1 MINSAISPL
10 FFLNSMWLFNL
21 SRKKPRHPVLSK
33 SRDQFSTFNQ
43 NLPLDDYDFVVL
55 DTELTGLNE
64 KKDEIVSVGAVKIQ
78 NLRIDLESNFYSN
91 ICPCQEVP
99 KLSTLIHRISPGQ
112 ARQSPPIASI
122 LPDLLDYIGNSLII
136 GHNIG
141 LDMAFINRELRN
153 NLGGVLYNPCLD
165 TMRLAKI
172 YREEQWINYYERY
185 NLSVSYN
192 LKDLSE
198 EYGLPVFPE
207 HNALNDAIQ
216 AAYLFL
222 FLVHKLK
229 HGNIR
234 TLKDLYMA
242 GRSWRWMF

>member
-1 MINSAISPL
+1 MKNTAIITGYLIDSLWFPRRL
-10 FFLNSMWLFNL
+10 
-21 SRKKPRHPVLSK
+21 REKPGHPVLAG
-33 SRDQFSTFNQ
+33 SREYFSSFNQ
-43 NLPLDDYDFVVL
+43 DLPLEEYDFVVL

-64 KKDEIVSVGAVKIQ
+64 KKDEIVSIGAVKIR

-91 ICPCQEVP
+91 ICPVQEVP

-112 ARQSPPIASI
+112 ARKSPPIADI
-122 LPDLLDYIGNSLII
+122 LPDFLDYLGNSLII

-141 LDMAFINRELRN
+141 LDMSFINRDLKN
-153 NLGGVLYNPCLD
+153 NLGGILYNPCLD

-172 YREEQWINYYERY
+172 YREEQWINYYDRY

-192 LKDLSE
+192 LKDLSQ

-207 HNALNDAIQ
+207 HNSLNDAIQ
-216 AAYLFL
+216 TAYLFL
-222 FLVHKLK
+222 FLAHKLK

-234 TLKDLYMA
+234 TLKDLYLA

>member
-1 MINSAISPL
+1 MSYGVSFPSSLACSLWPMDL
-10 FFLNSMWLFNL
+10 F
-21 SRKKPRHPVLSK
+21 RKKPEHPVLAG
-33 SRDQFSTFNQ
+33 SRQYFADFNQ
-43 NLPLDDYDFVVL
+43 DLPLEEYDFVVL
-55 DTELTGLNE
+55 DTELTGLNA
-64 KKDEIVSVGAVKIQ
+64 KLDEIVSIGAVKIRG
-78 NLRIDLESNFYSN
+78 LRIDLEDNFYSDV
-91 ICPCQEVP
+91 CPCQEVP
-99 KLSTLIHRISPGQ
+99 KFSTLIHRISPGR
-112 ARQSPPIASI
+112 AKKSPPIAEI
-122 LPDLLDYIGNSLII
+122 LPSFLEYLGNSLII

-141 LDMAFINRELRN
+141 LDMAFLNRDLRN
-153 NLGGVLYNPCLD
+153 NLGGILYNPCLD
-165 TMRLAKI
+165 TLRLARI

-185 NLSVSYN
+185 NLAVSYN

-207 HNALNDAIQ
+207 HNALNDAMQ

-222 FLVHKLK
+222 FLVHKLR

>member
-1 MINSAISPL
+1 MTSSAIFRAIPVYSLWPSGL
-10 FFLNSMWLFNL
+10 F
-21 SRKKPRHPVLSK
+21 RQKPGHPVLAG
-33 SRDQFSTFNQ
+33 SRDYFRRFNQ
-43 NLPLDDYDFVVL
+43 DLSLEGYDFVVL

-64 KKDEIVSVGAVKIQ
+64 KKDEIVSIGAVRIK
-78 NLRIDLESNFYSN
+78 NLRIDLENNFYTN

-99 KLSTLIHRISPGQ
+99 KFSTLIHRISPGQ
-112 ARQSPPIASI
+112 AKKSPPIADI
-122 LPDLLDYIGNSLII
+122 LPDLLDYVGNSLII

-141 LDMAFINRELRN
+141 MDMVFINRVLKD
-153 NLGGVLYNPCLD
+153 NLGGILYNPCLD
-165 TMRLAKI
+165 TMRLARI
-172 YREEQWINYYERY
+172 YREEQWINYYDQF
-185 NLSVSYN
+185 NLGVSYN
-192 LKDLSE
+192 LKDLSV

-207 HNALNDAIQ
+207 HNSLNDAIQ
-216 AAYLFL
+216 TAYLFL

>member
-1 MINSAISPL
+1 MTGSAISAANPL
-10 FFLNSMWLFNL
+10 SFVWPLRLFK
-21 SRKKPRHPVLSK
+21 KKPEHPVLK
-33 SRDQFSTFNQ
+33 NIRENLAGFNQ
-43 NLPLDDYDFVVL
+43 NLPLEDYDFVVL

-64 KKDEIVSVGAVKIQ
+64 KKDEIVSIGAVRIQ
-78 NLRIDLESNFYSN
+78 NLRIDLENNFYSN

-99 KLSTLIHRISPGQ
+99 KFSTLIHRISPGQ
-112 ARQSPPIASI
+112 AHKSPPIADI
-122 LPDLLDYIGNSLII
+122 LPDFLDYVGDSMII

-141 LDMAFINRELRN
+141 LDMAFLNRALN
-153 NLGGVLYNPCLD
+153 QYLGGILHNPCLD

-172 YREEQWINYYERY
+172 YREEQWINYYDRY

-192 LKDLSE
+192 LKELSC

-216 AAYLFL
+216 TAYLFL

-229 HGNIR
+229 DGSIR